1 MFGYSNVIIE
11 GTAIHKTASPRPYT
25 ILAHSETKYHVQSSG
40 MNAAD
45 AKTTVD
51 PLNSPIATVSAF
63 LRPNLC
69 KFTPIIGAKN
79 MRES

>member
-1 MFGYSNVIIE
+1 
-11 GTAIHKTASPRPYT
+11 
-25 ILAHSETKYHVQSSG
+25 

-51 PLNSPIATVSAF
+51 PLNSPIANVSAF